1 MKRDRLN
8 TELQALERRIRM
20 LLSELNSL
28 NNDLSSLKNENLELR
43 SVINAKDAQIAD
55 FQNKNNISTIVDG
68 ISTGDVQVSE
78 VKEKLN
84 DYIKEIDKCIK
95 YLNH

>member
-1 MKRDRLN
+1 
-8 TELQALERRIRM
+8 M